1 MNKNFLIIFLVI
13 ILSRCDSIEKKKAL
27 GSTVEKK
34 ELVKSNN
41 INKGIYYCVK
51 CNQPLYKSENNY
63 NSDDEN
69 ESFDLSMN
77 NKVKFK
83 LDYKIKNNKTVLTCK
98 KCGTKLGNVWNDGPK
113 ETTGN
118 RHCVSKNALIFK
130 SLNK

>member
-1 MNKNFLIIFLVI
+1 MNKDFLILFLVI
-13 ILSRCDSIEKKKAL
+13 IITGCDSNEKKKTSI
-27 GSTVEKK
+27 STVENNA
-34 ELVKSNN
+34 LTKSNN
-41 INKGIYYCVK
+41 TNEGIYYCVK

-63 NSDDEN
+63 NSDDKN

-77 NKVKFK
+77 NKVEFK
-83 LDYKIKNNKTVLTCK
+83 LDYKTKNNKTILKCK

>member
-1 MNKNFLIIFLVI
+1 MNKDFLILFLVI
-13 ILSRCDSIEKKKAL
+13 IITGCDSNEKKKTSI
-27 GSTVEKK
+27 STVENNA
-34 ELVKSNN
+34 LIKSNN
-41 INKGIYYCVK
+41 TNEGIYYCVK

-63 NSDDEN
+63 NSDDKN

-77 NKVKFK
+77 NKVEFK
-83 LDYKIKNNKTVLTCK
+83 LDYKTKNNKTILKCK

>member
-1 MNKNFLIIFLVI
+1 MNKDFLILFLVI
-13 ILSRCDSIEKKKAL
+13 ILTGCDGNEKKKTSS
-27 GSTVEKK
+27 STVQNNV
-34 ELVKSNN
+34 LIKSNN
-41 INKGIYYCVK
+41 TNEGIYYCVK

-63 NSDDEN
+63 NSDDKN

-77 NKVKFK
+77 NKVEFK
-83 LDYKIKNNKTVLTCK
+83 LDYKTKNNKTILKCK

-130 SLNK
+130 SLKK

>member
-1 MNKNFLIIFLVI
+1 VI
-13 ILSRCDSIEKKKAL
+13 VIKKKKTSS
-27 GSTVEKK
+27 STVENNA
-34 ELVKSNN
+34 LIKSNN
-41 INKGIYYCVK
+41 TNEGIYYCVK

-63 NSDDEN
+63 NSDDKN

-77 NKVKFK
+77 NKVEFK
-83 LDYKIKNNKTVLTCK
+83 LDYKTKNNKTILKCK

>member
-13 ILSRCDSIEKKKAL
+13 ILSRCDSIEQKKTL
-27 GSTVEKK
+27 GSTVEKN

-63 NSDDEN
+63 NSDDKN
-69 ESFDLSMN
+69 KSFDLSMN

-83 LDYKIKNNKTVLTCK
+83 LDYKIKNN
-98 KCGTKLGNVWNDGPK
+98 N
-113 ETTGN
+113 
-118 RHCVSKNALIFK
+118 
-130 SLNK
+130 

>member
-1 MNKNFLIIFLVI
+1 MNKDFLILFLVI
-13 ILSRCDSIEKKKAL
+13 IITGCDSNEKKKTSS
-27 GSTVEKK
+27 STVENNA
-34 ELVKSNN
+34 LIKSNN
-41 INKGIYYCVK
+41 TNEGVYYCAK

-63 NSDDEN
+63 NSDDKN

-77 NKVKFK
+77 NKVEFK
-83 LDYKIKNNKTVLTCK
+83 LDYKTKNNKTILKCK

>member
-1 MNKNFLIIFLVI
+1 MNKDFLILFLVI
-13 ILSRCDSIEKKKAL
+13 ILTGCDGNEQKKTSS
-27 GSTVEKK
+27 STVENNA
-34 ELVKSNN
+34 LIKSNN
-41 INKGIYYCVK
+41 TNEGIYYCVK

-63 NSDDEN
+63 NSDDKN

-77 NKVKFK
+77 NKVEFK
-83 LDYKIKNNKTVLTCK
+83 LGYKTKNNKTILKCK